1 MKPIRW
7 ILAVTC
13 VAALAFGIRPAR
25 ADDLVKVGVCA
36 PSLGPAIAPF
46 AVGVK
51 YGWFAKE
58 GITIAPVA
66 VNTATDCAKYVATG
80 QFRYAMPSIEP
91 LVGLHL
97 QGVDARIF
105 YTVCEGTNYGIA
117 VPDDSP
123 IHTIADL
130 KGKRIGVTSLSS
142 VGIYIVRALAQK
154 AGLDGTHDISAVVVG
169 QGAQTAEL
177 LRQKQ
182 ADALSMF
189 DTQYALVENAGV
201 KLRLLD
207 TPEIAGFPSYGF
219 LALQSTLQ
227 TRRDEAV
234 KLARVWA
241 MASVFTF
248 ANPQAA
254 IRAMWEVYPQ
264 TRATGKSEDQAMAD
278 DLRVLQARTANWQ
291 LERGGVTRWGE
302 SNPANYKDYLDF
314 LTHWNVVKPGV
325 EPGALI
331 TNDLV
336 ADINQFDADA
346 IRRQA
351 QAIPAR

>member
-1 MKPIRW
+1 MK
-7 ILAVTC
+7 LTTYLS
-13 VAALAFGIRPAR
+13 AAMCAAAFAFIRPAHAEDTVR
-25 ADDLVKVGVCA
+25 VGVCA

-46 AVGVK
+46 AVGMK

-58 GITIAPVA
+58 GITVAPVA

-91 LVGLHL
+91 LVGLQL
-97 QGVDARIF
+97 QGVDIRTF

-117 VPDDSP
+117 VPADSP
-123 IHTIADL
+123 IHSTADL
-130 KGKRIGVTSLSS
+130 RGKKVGVTSLSS
-142 VGIYIVRALAQK
+142 VGVYIVRALAQK
-154 AGLDGTHDISAVVVG
+154 AGLDGARDVFPVVVG

-201 KLRLLD
+201 RLRLLD
-207 TPEIAGFPSYGF
+207 TPEISSFPSYGF
-219 LALQSTLQ
+219 VALQSTLQ
-227 TRRDEAV
+227 THRDEAV

-264 TRATGKSEDQAMAD
+264 TRATGKDEEQAMAD
-278 DLRVLQARTANWQ
+278 DLRVLQARLANWQ
-291 LERGGVTRWGE
+291 LERGGVAQWGE
-302 SNPANYKDYLDF
+302 SNRANYKAYVDF
-314 LTHWNVVKPGV
+314 LVQWGVVKPGV
-325 EPGALI
+325 VPASLT

-336 ADINQFDADA
+336 PDINHFDADA
-346 IRRQA
+346 IRKQA
-351 QAIPAR
+351 AAIPAR